1 MTLAV
6 SKRSIAGRFL
16 SAGKRKLLGRALLVV
31 PKCSIC
37 GMTFAEAQELEE
49 HGIAVHSFAEQE
61 SSLLKKAGQED
72 KARKRSR
79 GPYRKAHAA

>member
-1 MTLAV
+1 
-6 SKRSIAGRFL
+6 
-16 SAGKRKLLGRALLVV
+16 V

-37 GMTFAEAQELEE
+37 GMAFAKAGELEE
-49 HGIAVHSFAEQE
+49 HGAAVHNFAEQE
-61 SSLLKKAGQED
+61 SSLLKKAGEEE

>member
-1 MTLAV
+1 
-6 SKRSIAGRFL
+6 
-16 SAGKRKLLGRALLVV
+16 V

-37 GMTFAEAQELEE
+37 GITFAKAKELEE
-49 HGIAVHSFAEQE
+49 HGIAVHNFAEQE
-61 SSLLKKAGQED
+61 SVLLRKAGQEE

>member
-1 MTLAV
+1 
-6 SKRSIAGRFL
+6 
-16 SAGKRKLLGRALLVV
+16 V

-37 GMTFAEAQELEE
+37 GMAFSKAEELEE
-49 HGIAVHSFAEQE
+49 YGIAAHNFTEEE
-61 SSLLKKAGQED
+61 SSLLRKAGREE

>member
-1 MTLAV
+1 MESV
-6 SKRSIAGRFL
+6 NYPE
-16 SAGKRKLLGRALLVV
+16 RALSVV

-37 GMTFAEAQELEE
+37 GMTFAKAEELEG
-49 HGIAVHSFAEQE
+49 HGIVVHNFAEQE
-61 SSLLKKAGQED
+61 SSLLKRAGEEE

>member
-1 MTLAV
+1 M
-6 SKRSIAGRFL
+6 
-16 SAGKRKLLGRALLVV
+16 

-37 GMTFAEAQELEE
+37 GMIFARAEELEE
-49 HGIAVHSFAEQE
+49 HGVAVHNFAEQE
-61 SSLLKKAGQED
+61 SSLLRKAGQEE